1 MSNLPPP
8 SPHDP
13 SFGGVAPSPPPSS
26 PTQTSDSSS
35 SDIRAML
42 ASRGERF
49 AGLVLEFVLVFVTLG
64 IGWLFWSLIVWKDG
78 LTPAKQILKMRVMR
92 LEAREPASWAW
103 MALRQAGIG
112 IGLGIAD
119 GILAAVVG
127 LDGGGLLALAF
138 LVITVVMI
146 FTSDLNQTLSDRIVG
161 TVVVKEDR

>member
-1 MSNLPPP
+1 
-8 SPHDP
+8 
-13 SFGGVAPSPPPSS
+13 
-26 PTQTSDSSS
+26 
-35 SDIRAML
+35 ML
-42 ASRGERF
+42 ASRSERF
-49 AGLVLEFVLVFVTLG
+49 AGLVLEFLLVFVTLG
-64 IGWLFWSLIVWKDG
+64 IGWLIWSLIVWKDG

-92 LEAREPASWAW
+92 LEAREPASWGW

-127 LDGGGLLALAF
+127 GEGLLLLGF
-138 LVITVVMI
+138 LVVTVVTI